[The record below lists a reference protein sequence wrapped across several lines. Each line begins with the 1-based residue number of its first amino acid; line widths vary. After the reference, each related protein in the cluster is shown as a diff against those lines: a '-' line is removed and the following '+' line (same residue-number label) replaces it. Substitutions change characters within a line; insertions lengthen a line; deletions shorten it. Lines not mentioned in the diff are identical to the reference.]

1 MENNLRKWFHT
12 APIIGIVTVSFP
24 SVVIVATLAS
34 YGYIIAL
41 STLMYRSPNPDTV
54 LIVET
59 PKGTFSTKSLLQNK
73 RHMGARLI
81 STSRLKLEEPAPEDT
96 EEVDPFSAAR
106 CRIYKR
112 TKKVCTKRLL
122 RPKFFFFGMH
132 VCKRGE

>member
-1 MENNLRKWFHT
+1 MSKCSCIAWRRTENNLRKWFHT
-12 APIIGIVTVSFP
+12 APITGIVAVLFILCGHYS
-24 SVVIVATLAS
+24 TLAS
-34 YGYIIAL
+34 YGYINAL

-54 LIVET
+54 LIVES

-81 STSRLKLEEPAPEDT
+81 STSRLKLEEPAPEEA

-112 TKKVCTKRLL
+112 TKKVCTKNI
-122 RPKFFFFGMH
+122 FF
-132 VCKRGE
+132 